1 MTVTL
6 KVPIRTQLPLYSHL
20 GERIDLMTQPT
31 LIFVNF
37 AGSEAFLDADTA
49 LRRADLDLNGI
60 PPVWVCTRYP
70 DKHAER

>member
-1 MTVTL
+1 MTL
-6 KVPIRTQLPLYSHL
+6 KVPIRTQLSFRSRL
-20 GERIDLMTQPT
+20 GERLDPMTRPT
-31 LIFVNF
+31 LIFVNL
-37 AGSEAFLDADTA
+37 AGTEAFLDAATA